1 MSKKLVVFA
10 LFGVVAYCLPPDSK
24 APAPQKSDS
33 VFLAAAAQA
42 DMTIVHISKMAQ
54 ERAVSSKL
62 KDFANT
68 LVQDHSSDYQEVAEL
83 AANAGEAV
91 PKGID
96 RQNDRVIAALDRSK
110 GKTFDHAFLARQLTE
125 HEKLVSIFERE
136 AKHGSNP
143 AVKAYAS
150 KALPTIERH
159 LHDAQ
164 DLLKQRA

>member
-1 MSKKLVVFA
+1 MSKKFAVFA

-24 APAPQKSDS
+24 TPSLPKSDAA
-33 VFLAAAAQA
+33 FLAAAAQA

-54 ERAVSSKL
+54 DRAASSKL

-68 LVQDHSSDYQEVAEL
+68 LVQDHTSAYQEVSEL
-83 AANAGEAV
+83 AATAGEPV

-110 GKTFDHAFLARQLTE
+110 GKTFDRAFLFRQLTE
-125 HEKLVSIFERE
+125 HEKLLSAFERE
-136 AKHGSNP
+136 ARHGSNP

-159 LHDAQ
+159 LHDTQ
-164 DLLKQRA
+164 DLLKGRG